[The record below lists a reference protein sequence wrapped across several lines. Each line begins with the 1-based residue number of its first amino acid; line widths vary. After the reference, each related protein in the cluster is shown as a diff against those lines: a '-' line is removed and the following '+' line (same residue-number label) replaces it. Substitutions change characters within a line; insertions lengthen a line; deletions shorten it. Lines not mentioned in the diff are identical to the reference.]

1 MNLIAHALKFSS
13 TQLAQRAGGALML
26 MAAMLGL
33 AIQPAQAERIKDLA
47 TVQGVRT
54 NQLVGYGLI
63 VGLDGSGDQTTQA
76 PFTSQSVGTM
86 LQQLGVT
93 LPPGVNPQLKN
104 TAAVMLTAQLP
115 AFAQP
120 GQSIDVTVSS
130 IGNAKSLRGGT
141 LVLTPLRGADG
152 QIYAMAQG
160 NVVVGGAG
168 ASAAGSKV
176 QINHLAAGRVP
187 SGASVER
194 TVPNAVLAGDTLQ
207 LELKTTDFSVA
218 TQVADAINRRRAG
231 ADGAGVA
238 QAVDG
243 RVIRVRL
250 PASDNRVAF
259 LAEIENIDVTT
270 VAPPAKVIVN
280 ARTGSVVMN
289 QTVTL
294 ATSAVAH
301 GNLSVS
307 VSTTPMVSQPNSF
320 SQGSTVVTEKADIQI
335 KQDAAGLMMLEG
347 AAKLA
352 DVVKALNALG
362 ATAQDLIAIL
372 QALKA
377 AGSLKAEL
385 EII

>member
-1 MNLIAHALKFSS
+1 MNLIAHALKSAP
-13 TQLAQRAGGALML
+13 TRLARRAGTTVFL

-33 AIQPAQAERIKDLA
+33 AAQPAMAERIKDLA

-76 PFTSQSVGTM
+76 PFTSQSLGTM

-120 GQSIDVTVSS
+120 GQAIDVTVSS

-187 SGASVER
+187 SGATVER

-218 TQVADAINRRRAG
+218 TQVADAINRRRAA

-250 PASDNRVAF
+250 PATDNRVAF
-259 LAEIENIDVTT
+259 LAELENIDVTT
-270 VAPPAKVIVN
+270 VAPPARVIVN

-289 QTVTL
+289 QAVTL
-294 ATSAVAH
+294 AASAVAH